1 MRVLFNPRRISYTKH
16 IAQTR
21 DVSILVEVYWSIF
34 SVFKFRLEER
44 AWFQETFNLNMN
56 ESIQFHSILNV
67 DDFRLLADHFVL
79 ANLFTF
85 SPAKSNC
92 PNNQQLFFN
101 LTRFSST
108 KSRDPSLPSP
118 FAILK
123 TTSRNDQDSIE
134 PINIPSLAIS
144 R

>member
-1 MRVLFNPRRISYTKH
+1 M
-16 IAQTR
+16 Q
-21 DVSILVEVYWSIF
+21 DVSILVEVYWIIF
-34 SVFKFRLEER
+34 SVFKFRLEGR
-44 AWFQETFNLNMN
+44 AAWLQETFNSNMN

-67 DDFRLLADHFVL
+67 DDFHLLADHFVF

-85 SPAKSNC
+85 SPAKSNF

-101 LTRFSST
+101 LTRLNST
-108 KSRDPSLPSP
+108 NSRDPSLPPP

>member
-1 MRVLFNPRRISYTKH
+1 M
-16 IAQTR
+16 Q

-34 SVFKFRLEER
+34 SVFKFRLEGR
-44 AWFQETFNLNMN
+44 AWLQETFNLNMN

-67 DDFRLLADHFVL
+67 DDFHLLADHFVL
-79 ANLFTF
+79 ANLFTC
-85 SPAKSNC
+85 SPAKLNF
-92 PNNQQLFFN
+92 PNNRQLFFN
-101 LTRFSST
+101 LTRSNST
-108 KSRDPSLPSP
+108 NSRDSLSPP